1 LRENLQ
7 RSQVDR
13 LGEAR
18 AADERSNSYSALPNR
33 PAKVRLGMGLRGNIF
48 VVNLLSLSSGLVS
61 GSPSN
66 VHSGIPTNVYAG
78 EPIKYSKVKKK
89 KPHIQGEM
97 TCQRM
102 VSVSL
107 IFSAKICALVIVTQ
121 ILPAKSKLSSVF

>member
-1 LRENLQ
+1 VRESLQ

-13 LGEAR
+13 LGEAH
-18 AADERSNSYSALPNR
+18 AAVEQSNSYSALPNR
-33 PAKVRLGMGLRGNIF
+33 PTKVRLGMGLRGNIF
-48 VVNLLSLSSGLVS
+48 AVNLLSLSSGLVS

-97 TCQRM
+97 TCQCM